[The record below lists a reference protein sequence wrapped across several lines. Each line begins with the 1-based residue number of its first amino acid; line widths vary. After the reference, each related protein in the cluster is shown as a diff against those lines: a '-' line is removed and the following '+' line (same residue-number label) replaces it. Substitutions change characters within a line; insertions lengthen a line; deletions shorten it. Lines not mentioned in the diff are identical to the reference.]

1 MSPSETESKSI
12 ENANDLELVGKDK
25 EGNFL
30 VKHRQTRNSC
40 TIVDTFAEMFPT
52 LEISPTAQPLF
63 FQSAHITWS
72 PFVLNTN

>member
-1 MSPSETESKSI
+1 MSQNETKSKST
-12 ENANDLELVGKDK
+12 ENANELELIGKDK

-40 TIVDTFAEMFPT
+40 TIVDTFAEMFPM
-52 LEISPTAQPLF
+52 LEISAIAQPLF